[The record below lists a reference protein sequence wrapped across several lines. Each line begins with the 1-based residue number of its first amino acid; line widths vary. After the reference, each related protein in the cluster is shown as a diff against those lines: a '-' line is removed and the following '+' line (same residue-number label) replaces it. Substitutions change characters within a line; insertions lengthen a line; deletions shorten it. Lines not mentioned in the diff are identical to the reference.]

1 MTEARLGF
9 ALTTASINTAQVVPL
24 SREMHVC
31 MGACTSPQTVA
42 ALSTATSA
50 QAHRCDRHT
59 AGSGIGSS
67 CCVVECR
74 LLRRCCQNNAP
85 HVGGSAA
92 VVGTHVQGARP
103 HFFVGH
109 AVIANNSRLL
119 KVMLQCFDV
128 AESRGFE
135 IKNDGKGLM
144 LCRGIAKFVHRLG
157 NVYTME

>member
-1 MTEARLGF
+1 MTEARPGF
-9 ALTTASINTAQVVPL
+9 ALTTASINTGQLVRP
-24 SREMHVC
+24 SREIRVC
-31 MGACTSPQTVA
+31 MGACTSPQMGA

-59 AGSGIGSS
+59 AGSVIGSS

-74 LLRRCCQNNAP
+74 LLRHCCQNNAP

-92 VVGTHVQGARP
+92 IVGTHVQGARP

-119 KVMLQCFDV
+119 KLMLQCFDV

-135 IKNDGKGLM
+135 IKNDGEGLV
-144 LCRGIAKFVHRLG
+144 LCRRVTQFVH
-157 NVYTME
+157 